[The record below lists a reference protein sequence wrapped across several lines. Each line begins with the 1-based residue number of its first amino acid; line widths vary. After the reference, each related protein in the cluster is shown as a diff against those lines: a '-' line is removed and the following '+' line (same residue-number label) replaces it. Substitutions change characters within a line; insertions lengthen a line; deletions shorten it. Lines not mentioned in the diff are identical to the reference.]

1 MPDQSKKANQPKK
14 GTGSKGEATRPVNGE
29 ASGSGGNS
37 STQNQSASTYTPTTS
52 GGGGNAQETPRT
64 PERVE
69 DWRDGTSDSWNT
81 FNRREGNNNNVG
93 GSSSG
98 TAYPPEL
105 DLSSDEEDENQPDK
119 KDESKGNGK
128 GKDV

>member
-1 MPDQSKKANQPKK
+1 MPDQSKKTNQPKK

-37 STQNQSASTYTPTTS
+37 STQNQSGSTYTPTTS
-52 GGGGNAQETPRT
+52 SGRGNAQETPRT

-69 DWRDGTSDSWNT
+69 DWRCGTGDSWNT
-81 FNRREGNNNNVG
+81 FNRREGNNSNVG

-98 TAYPPEL
+98 IAYPPEL

-119 KDESKGNGK
+119 KDESKGNDK